1 MRPAVRRA
9 LIAVAVILAA
19 GLAVAGLGL
28 FSVERHTGYF
38 APVWDADGEGIH
50 YVERNSFG
58 VVWGFG
64 WDTLT
69 PPAYSYVV
77 RDEFSLRH
85 LALGASEPT
94 TLAHWPA
101 SPVEKRITRNY
112 RGRIFSSA
120 SARVEVVPDGVSYR
134 IRMSILRVPRSEA
147 WSIEGTWSQG
157 VGASGAW
164 RAESAGP
171 TPGSERALVG
181 GIELL
186 TVRGRES
193 YPAAILAVDADG
205 NADVLVR
212 NAAFDDIYP
221 DGVPAEKLSEWS
233 RRDQIE
239 HVREFRQVQSEL
251 EARYEAEGLNE
262 GAATL
267 QAYRDMEELG
277 LLPRRPR
284 LVATAVDEAPAD
296 LRVFEIPANY
306 LDVGLFSD
314 IAEAIASPGSEVDT
328 GTGSYLQY
336 YDDKLGSQLRAW
348 REAGNDRFAVR
359 TAGRT
364 YVLTVTRPE

>member
-9 LIAVAVILAA
+9 LIVIAVILLAWLA
-19 GLAVAGLGL
+19 LAVLGL
-28 FSVERHTGYF
+28 FAVERHTGYF
-38 APVWDADGEGIH
+38 APVWDAQGDGIH

-64 WDTLT
+64 WEMFT
-69 PPAYSYVV
+69 PPAYSYVIK
-77 RDEFSLRH
+77 DEFRLRH
-85 LALGASEPT
+85 LELGASEPT

-101 SPVEKRITRNY
+101 SPVERRITRNY
-112 RGRIFSSA
+112 RGRIFNTA

-134 IRMSILRVPRSEA
+134 IKISVPRVPRSET
-147 WSIEGTWSQG
+147 WSIEGTWSRA
-157 VGASGAW
+157 GASGAW
-164 RAESAGP
+164 RAEEAGP

-186 TVRGRES
+186 TARGRES

-221 DGVPAEKLSEWS
+221 DGVPAEKLAEWS

-239 HVREFRQVQSEL
+239 HAREFRRVQGEL
-251 EARYEAEGLNE
+251 EVRYEREGLNQ

-284 LVATAVDEAPAD
+284 IVAMPVDEAPAD
-296 LRVFEIPANY
+296 VRVFDIPANY

-314 IAEAIASPGSEVDT
+314 IAEAIASPGSEADT
-328 GTGSYLQY
+328 GTGSYLKY
-336 YDDKLGSQLRAW
+336 YDDELGPRLKAW

-359 TAGRT
+359 TGGRT